1 MDKSSETKL
10 VYTYGDDGKY
20 TGTKT
25 LDYTDRSPISG
36 AWQIPASCTEIAPP
50 TAKDGYD
57 IIWNGTAWECRE
69 MPKKP
74 EPMEEELTVAEIKA
88 RNADKI
94 ASKYEPQ
101 LTALKDNLVT
111 AMLVSDAELQT
122 EIKAEYTE
130 LVAAYN
136 TELEALSHD

>member
-1 MDKSSETKL
+1 MNKAETKL

-36 AWQIPASCTEIAPP
+36 AWQIPAGCTETEPLA
-50 TAKDGYD
+50 AKDGYN
-57 IIWNGTAWECRE
+57 IIWNGTEWDYQEI
-69 MPKKP
+69 PKEP